1 MKIIIFTLITLLLF
15 VPACNAAVSED
26 MSVYLRKDV
35 FEAKMDAFMSEIRL
49 MNEQTR
55 GEIRALSERLDGKI
69 SALSSRVDG
78 LESKVDAKIDS
89 LETKLNTR
97 IDGLEAKV
105 NAKID
110 SLETK
115 LNTRIDGLES
125 KVDAKIDGLEAKL
138 NTRMD
143 GVEAKSSTRM
153 DGIDTR
159 MDGIGTRI
167 DDLRNGIYLWLVII
181 TAIFG
186 YIEIRRKKQEREA
199 AKEIPTTQSITLE
212 DVKNLVLQMIEENN
226 SRLRK
231 SVQA

>member
-78 LESKVDAKIDS
+78 LESKVDAKIDG

-97 IDGLEAKV
+97 IDGLESKV

-153 DGIDTR
+153 DGI
-159 MDGIGTRI
+159 GTRI

-199 AKEIPTTQSITLE
+199 AKEIPTQSITLE

-231 SVQA
+231 GVQA